1 MSKSSNKTSCAI
13 SKYLMSSQH
22 LGSEPVRR
30 LFWLMALPVV
40 LQQLLLLLNNVIDRI
55 WIAHIPD
62 VGQLAFTASGVCVP
76 IIYIILALAELVGTG
91 IAPQVGY
98 LMGQG
103 NRNRAE
109 QTLGSFFLF
118 NLLLAVLVCGVI
130 EWHCNQLIRLFG
142 GSDQTA
148 ALSEVY
154 LRISTPGNA
163 LCIVSGGLAPFL
175 LAQGRSTEA
184 GVVLGSGILLNMV
197 LDPLLIFGFNMGLAG
212 AAWATTIAETT
223 GAVLAVVFLRRRGD
237 IRLSRVNI
245 RLRWRLI
252 APCLALGV
260 TPMVM
265 MLAETVQMG
274 FYNRTLY
281 AMVGDVGVGTMA
293 LVIMMH
299 DFFYF
304 PVYGMAFG
312 VQSVTSYNLGAGHK
326 NRVRENVGLL
336 MKATLAWSVV
346 VWLLMVFFT
355 KPVVQLII
363 GNGAMTDYA
372 VPMVRLSFVVFFIAT
387 LQFACQSTLQAMNR
401 PVITFWLGLSRTL
414 LLLIPL
420 VWLLPQLLSEHADTG
435 VFLAQPLT
443 DMMIFA
449 FTGIYLYKTLK
460 TI

>member
-1 MSKSSNKTSCAI
+1 MPVNRLET
-13 SKYLMSSQH
+13 
-22 LGSEPVRR
+22 EPMRR
-30 LFWLMALPVV
+30 LFWSMALPVI

-62 VGQLAFTASGVCVP
+62 VGQLAFTASAVCVP
-76 IIYIILALAELVGTG
+76 IVYMMMALSELVGMG

-98 LMGQG
+98 HLGQG
-103 NRNRAE
+103 NRRRAK

-118 NLLLAVLVCGVI
+118 DMLLAVLVCGVI
-130 EWHCNQLIRLFG
+130 EWQCGPLVRLFG

-148 ALSEVY
+148 ALSELY

-184 GVVLGSGILLNMV
+184 GMVIGSGILLNMI
-197 LDPLLIFGFNMGLAG
+197 LDPLLIFGFDMGLAG
-212 AAWATTIAETT
+212 AAWATTIAETAA
-223 GAVLAVVFLRRRGD
+223 AVLAIACLMRRGD
-237 IRLSRVNI
+237 IRLLRTDI
-245 RLRWRLI
+245 RLRWDLM
-252 APCLALGV
+252 APCLALGI

-274 FYNRTLY
+274 VYNQTLY
-281 AMVGDVGVGTMA
+281 SMVGDVGVGTMA
-293 LVIMMH
+293 LVIMLH

-304 PVYGMAFG
+304 PVYGMTFG
-312 VQSVTSYNLGAGHK
+312 VQAITSYNLGA
-326 NRVRENVGLL
+326 NRWDRVRENVRLL
-336 MKATLAWSVV
+336 MKVTLAWSVV
-346 VWLLMVFFT
+346 VWLLMMLCT
-355 KPVVQLII
+355 EPIVQLII
-363 GNGAMTDYA
+363 GDGTMTDYA

-420 VWLLPQLLSEHADTG
+420 VWLLPQLFTGQADIG
-435 VFLAQPLT
+435 VFLAQPVT
-443 DMMIFA
+443 DILVFA
-449 FTGIYLYKTLK
+449 FTGIYLYKAIK
-460 TI
+460 TIDTHD